1 MKSFIYIISNERGPI
16 KIGISNNPQA
26 RLIGLRT
33 GSADAL
39 TLTHIFKPSGSAKK
53 LEKQVH
59 MMLAK
64 AHISGEWFNAT
75 VDDAVIAVE
84 RAAIAASQTI
94 TPVGLRPTGKAMRRN
109 SFSGA
114 TPMVGFRLATNLRDF
129 LEQEADKENRSLS
142 NMIMHALLEWMQER
156 GYSVTDHLS
165 HPR

>member
-1 MKSFIYIISNERGPI
+1 
-16 KIGISNNPQA
+16 
-26 RLIGLRT
+26 
-33 GSADAL
+33 
-39 TLTHIFKPSGSAKK
+39 
-53 LEKQVH
+53 

-114 TPMVGFRLATNLRDF
+114 TPMVGIRLATNLRDF